1 MVNQSLVAL
10 TNSVLGHGKSTARG
24 NYAYHCPLC
33 HHTKPKLEVNLSENS
48 KGENPW
54 HCWVCD
60 KKGKKLYQLFRAV
73 DVSSDKMAE
82 LKAIVKYV
90 GKNTK
95 VTVQDAVKL
104 PKEYETFEDIK
115 SYNIEGR
122 QALAYLKSRGIQKDD
137 ILKYSIGYCATG
149 RYSKMIIIPSFDAS
163 GTLNYFTGRSFEK
176 EPFVKYRNPSV
187 SRDIIPSFDAS
198 GTLNYFT
205 GRSFEREPFVKYRN
219 PSVSR
224 DIIPFELYI
233 NWNLPL
239 ILCEGPFDALA
250 IKRNAIPLLGKNI
263 QSNLMKKIVTSSV
276 EKIYIALDKDAQK
289 QALTFCERLMN
300 EGKEVYLVDL
310 QDKDPGEMGF
320 NNFTKL
326 IQETYPI
333 TFSGLLEKKLFL

>member
-10 TNSVLGHGKSTARG
+10 TNSVLGSGKSTARG

-73 DVSSDKMAE
+73 SASSEKMAE

-90 GKNTK
+90 GKETNI
-95 VTVQDAVKL
+95 TVKEIVQL
-104 PKEYETFEDIK
+104 PKEYQSFENIK
-115 SYNIEGR
+115 QSNIEGR
-122 QALAYLKSRGIQKDD
+122 QALAYLKSRNISMDD
-137 ILKYSIGYCATG
+137 VLKYNIGYCATG
-149 RYSKMIIIPSFDAS
+149 RYSKMIIIPSYDAN

-176 EPFVKYRNPSV
+176 EPYIKY
-187 SRDIIPSFDAS
+187 
-198 GTLNYFT
+198 
-205 GRSFEREPFVKYRN
+205 KN

-276 EKIYIALDKDAQK
+276 KKIYIALDKDAQK

-320 NNFTKL
+320 SNFTKL